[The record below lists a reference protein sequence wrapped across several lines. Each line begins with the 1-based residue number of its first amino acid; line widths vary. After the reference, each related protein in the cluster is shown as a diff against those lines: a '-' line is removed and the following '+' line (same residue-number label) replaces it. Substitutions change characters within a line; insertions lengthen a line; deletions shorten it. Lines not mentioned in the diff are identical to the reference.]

1 MKIIYDDILN
11 CDENILVHQVN
22 YQGVMGAG
30 LALQIKNRF
39 PGVFYKYQEVC
50 NHLSWQQIQDA
61 GAVDFVQYDYL
72 DGEPFYVANLFGQ
85 KYYGKSHKNPD
96 YVAIATGL
104 NTIRRFA
111 VMCELSVAIPYGLG
125 CGLGKGD
132 WSIVSE
138 MISDIF
144 LDYVEYNIY
153 KIRSAFD

>member
-1 MKIIYDDILN
+1 MEIIYDDILN

-85 KYYGKSHKNPD
+85 KHYGKSHKNPD
-96 YVAIATGL
+96 YIAMRNGIK
-104 NTIRRFA
+104 TISRFA
-111 VMCELSVAIPYGLG
+111 TIHNLSVAIPYGLG

-132 WSIVSE
+132 WNIVSK
-138 MISDIF
+138 MIEEIF
-144 LDYVEYNIY
+144 PDDVLYTIY
-153 KIRSAFD
+153 WRKK